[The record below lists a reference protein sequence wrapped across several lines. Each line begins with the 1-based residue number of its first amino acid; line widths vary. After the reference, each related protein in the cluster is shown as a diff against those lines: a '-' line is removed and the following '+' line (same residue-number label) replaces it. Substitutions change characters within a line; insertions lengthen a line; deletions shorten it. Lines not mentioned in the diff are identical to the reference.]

1 MSAKDIVR
9 APRFHHQYY
18 PDVIQYEPGAFTDA
32 QVKALSDRGHK
43 LQLAGRQWGNLQ
55 VVLWDY
61 LTGDVEAASDPR
73 GVGAGLVY

>member
-1 MSAKDIVR
+1 MSAKDIVS

-18 PDVIQYEPGAFTDA
+18 PDVIQYEPGAFSDA

-43 LQLAGRQWGNLQ
+43 LQLSGRQWGNLQ

-61 LTGDVEAASDPR
+61 ETGQVEAASDPR
-73 GVGAGLVY
+73 GVGAGMVY